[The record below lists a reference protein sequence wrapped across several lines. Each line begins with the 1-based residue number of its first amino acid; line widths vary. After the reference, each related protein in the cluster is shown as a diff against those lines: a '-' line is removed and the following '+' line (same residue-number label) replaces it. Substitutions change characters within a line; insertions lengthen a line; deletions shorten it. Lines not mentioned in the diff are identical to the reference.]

1 MDFKEIKIRPLINP
15 MRDRGSTSK
24 TPVKPGGKKH
34 RRQKKGRENMP
45 KEQTVVMVAVEAPS
59 MAKAIR
65 AKCLDC
71 CGGEQ
76 GEVRTCWAENCPLF
90 PYRFGSNPKAAI
102 KRLEKSYTV
111 EVK

>member
-15 MRDRGSTSK
+15 MRDRGRTSK
-24 TPVKPGGKKH
+24 TPVKPGGKMH
-34 RRQKKGRENMP
+34 RRQKKGREDMP
-45 KEQTVVMVAVEAPS
+45 KGQTVVMVAVEAPS

-76 GEVRTCWAENCPLF
+76 GEVRKCWAENCPLF